1 MPDELTATE
10 IYGYCAELDAAPGEA
25 VHVMV
30 TTGADEVTVD
40 LVRPAAR
47 GDRERI
53 THTYEVVPGVPEQRV
68 PGRVQ
73 RTIGGSCGV
82 VEGFTLPAGAP
93 GVTLELYVFPTRLG
107 LDAPVQGLMH
117 LDGGEDGELSLRA
130 LPGGWL
136 EVVQHRAGREVSVRA
151 PRPMAENQ
159 WYYAALTFDAVSGVL
174 GVYHEPIGSPV
185 PGDVAAA
192 AEGAGIAGEL
202 TAGAVT
208 GGTLLLAAARQVAT
222 PSGVR
227 GGDCF
232 NGKLQDPAVLVRG
245 LSISDLASRA
255 ARDAEVSDEVARW
268 DLGHEP
274 AGTTFRDLGPGAF
287 HGRFVNAPMR
297 AVTGLGWSGDELDFR
312 HAPAAY
318 RAVHFHD
325 DDLEDAG
332 WECDAVIA
340 LPSTLPSGMYCVRL
354 RCAGGEDHVP
364 VFVRPAAGQA
374 RNAVAFLAPTF
385 TYVAYANNRLPEV
398 VDYEGAGLTERTVR
412 LGFRDE
418 QARAHPEFGLSTYDS
433 HTDGSG
439 VCYSSHLRPI
449 PNMRWDFRSPIVGG
463 PRHFAA
469 DLLLTTWLESLGVG
483 YDVLSD
489 HGLHE
494 RGAAEL
500 DGYRV
505 LITGTHPEYW
515 SGPMLDALRSYQDA
529 GGSVMYL
536 GANGFYW
543 VTAATTERPHL
554 LEVRRGQAGLRSWTS
569 RPGEEHLG
577 QSGEPGGLW
586 RHRGRA
592 PNRLVGVGM
601 TSQGWDN
608 RTPGF
613 VRTADADDSRAK
625 FIFDGIGDDEIV
637 GDFGLIMGG
646 ASGDELD
653 RADLGLGTPRHALVV
668 ATSLPHSRYYLLAIE
683 DLQMTT
689 STAGG
694 DVNPLVRSDVTFFE
708 TRAGGAVFSVGAI
721 SWAGSLAYDGYANNV
736 ARMTENVLRNFL
748 RRGPANVH
756 KGH

>member
-1 MPDELTATE
+1 VTYTPTE
-10 IYGYCAELDAAPGEA
+10 IFGYCPELDVAPGDP

-30 TTGADEVTVD
+30 STGADEVTVD

-53 THTYEVVPGVPEQRV
+53 THTYEVVAGVPAQRV

-73 RTIGGSCGV
+73 QTVPGSCGV
-82 VEGFTLPAGAP
+82 VAGLALPTGTTALTF
-93 GVTLELYVFPTRLG
+93 GVYVMPTRVRADAAPQGLVH
-107 LDAPVQGLMH
+107 LDAGPGR
-117 LDGGEDGELSLRA
+117 ELTLR
-130 LPGGWL
+130 LSPGGCL
-136 EVVQHRAGREVSVRA
+136 EAVQRWDGLQTAVRLD
-151 PRPMAENQ
+151 RPMAENQ
-159 WYYAALTFDAVSGVL
+159 WYRAELRFDGLL
-174 GVYHEPIGSPV
+174 GVYQEPVGSPV
-185 PGDVAAA
+185 PGDVAGEAWTP
-192 AEGAGIAGEL
+192 GIAGGL
-202 TAGAVT
+202 T
-208 GGTLLLAAARQVAT
+208 GGTLLLAAGRVVPTAA
-222 PSGVR
+222 GIR
-227 GGDCF
+227 GADCF
-232 NGKLQDPAVLVRG
+232 NGRLQDP
-245 LSISDLASRA
+245 
-255 ARDAEVSDEVARW
+255 EVTADGAPVARW

-274 AGTTFRDLGPGAF
+274 AGTAFPDRGPNGF
-287 HGRFVNAPMR
+287 HGRFVNAPTR

-312 HAPAAY
+312 HAPEAY

-332 WECDAVIA
+332 WECDAVVR
-340 LPSTLPSGMYCVRL
+340 LPPDLPSGMYCVRL
-354 RCAGGEDHVP
+354 RCTGGEDHVP
-364 VFVRPAAGQA
+364 VFVRPGAG
-374 RNAVAFLAPTF
+374 RPRSDVAFLAPTF
-385 TYVAYANNRLPEV
+385 TYVAYANNRLPEH

-433 HTDGSG
+433 HSDGSG
-439 VCYSSHLRPI
+439 VCYSGHLRPI
-449 PNMRWDFRSPIVGG
+449 PNMRWDFESPVVGG

-469 DLLLTTWLESLGVG
+469 DLLVTTWLDSLGVDH
-483 YDVLSD
+483 DVLSD

-494 RGAAEL
+494 RGVAEL

-505 LITGTHPEYW
+505 LVTGTHPEYW
-515 SGPMLDALRSYQDA
+515 SGPMLDALKSYQDG

-543 VTAATTERPHL
+543 VTGASADRPHL
-554 LEVRRGQAGLRSWTS
+554 LEIRRGQAGLRSWTS
-569 RPGEEHLG
+569 RPGEEHLS
-577 QSGEPGGLW
+577 QTGEPGGLW

-613 VRTADADDSRAK
+613 VRTADADDPRAE
-625 FIFDGIGDDEIV
+625 FIFAGIGGDEVI

-653 RADLGLGTPRHALVV
+653 RADLALGTPRHALVV
-668 ATSLPHSRYYLLAIE
+668 ATSLPHSRYYLLVVE
-683 DLQMTT
+683 DLPMTT
-689 STAGG
+689 ATAGG

-708 TRAGGAVFSVGAI
+708 TPAGGAVFSVGAI
-721 SWAGSLAYDGYANNV
+721 SWAGSLAYDGYRNNV
-736 ARMTENVLRNFL
+736 ARMTENVLRDFL
-748 RRGPANVH
+748 RRGPADVH

>member
-1 MPDELTATE
+1 
-10 IYGYCAELDAAPGEA
+10 
-25 VHVMV
+25 
-30 TTGADEVTVD
+30 
-40 LVRPAAR
+40 
-47 GDRERI
+47 
-53 THTYEVVPGVPEQRV
+53 
-68 PGRVQ
+68 
-73 RTIGGSCGV
+73 
-82 VEGFTLPAGAP
+82 
-93 GVTLELYVFPTRLG
+93 
-107 LDAPVQGLMH
+107 
-117 LDGGEDGELSLRA
+117 
-130 LPGGWL
+130 
-136 EVVQHRAGREVSVRA
+136 
-151 PRPMAENQ
+151 
-159 WYYAALTFDAVSGVL
+159 
-174 GVYHEPIGSPV
+174 
-185 PGDVAAA
+185 
-192 AEGAGIAGEL
+192 
-202 TAGAVT
+202 
-208 GGTLLLAAARQVAT
+208 
-222 PSGVR
+222 
-227 GGDCF
+227 
-232 NGKLQDPAVLVRG
+232 
-245 LSISDLASRA
+245 
-255 ARDAEVSDEVARW
+255 
-268 DLGHEP
+268 
-274 AGTTFRDLGPGAF
+274 
-287 HGRFVNAPMR
+287 VNAPTR

-312 HAPAAY
+312 HAAAAY

-325 DDLEDAG
+325 DDLADAG
-332 WECDAVIA
+332 WECDAVVP
-340 LPSTLPSGMYCVRL
+340 LPVDLPSGMYCVRL

-364 VFVRPAAGQA
+364 VFVRPAAGGP

-433 HTDGSG
+433 HSDGSG

-449 PNMRWDFRSPIVGG
+449 PNMRWDFQSPIVGG

-469 DLLLTTWLESLGVG
+469 DLLITTWLESLGVG
-483 YDVLSD
+483 HDVLSD

-494 RGAAEL
+494 RGTAEL

-515 SGPMLDALRSYQDA
+515 SGRMLDALKSFQDT

-543 VTAATTERPHL
+543 VTGATEERPHL

-569 RPGEEHLG
+569 RPGEEHLS
-577 QSGEPGGLW
+577 QTGEPGGLW

-613 VRTADADDSRAK
+613 VRTDDAADPRAA
-625 FIFDGIGDDEIV
+625 FIFDGIGADEVI

-653 RADLGLGTPRHALVV
+653 RADVALGTPRHALVV
-668 ATSLPHSRYYLLAIE
+668 ATSQPHSRYYLLAIE

-708 TRAGGAVFSVGAI
+708 TPAGGAVFSVGAI

-756 KGH
+756 QGH